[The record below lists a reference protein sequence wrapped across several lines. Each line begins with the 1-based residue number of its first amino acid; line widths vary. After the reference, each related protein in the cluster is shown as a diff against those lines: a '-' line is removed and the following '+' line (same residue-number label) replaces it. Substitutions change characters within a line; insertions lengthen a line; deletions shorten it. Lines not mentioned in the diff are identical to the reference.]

1 MPKAV
6 SFFKTSFFILCFGAF
21 LNWMS
26 YGLVYPIFAASIF
39 LHDSI
44 FLGSAST
51 AARGFW
57 LGILL
62 SACPLAQFFSS
73 PFIGE
78 MSDRKGRKPLLKLST
93 AIIVV
98 GALLSVIGIR
108 ERSLYLL
115 VLGRIFTGIGA
126 GNITVINSS
135 VADFSRPADKV
146 KNLALIAMANGIGFA
161 IGPFLGGKLSV
172 FGFEIP
178 FIFAGVLTLGN
189 YLLICF
195 FFSETLTHKKRSGA
209 HLASRIYHL
218 WRTTIA
224 DKFHV
229 IFSAFFIFC
238 FGWSYYWEFI
248 PVTWI
253 KSYSLNVAQIGNFY
267 AFGSVIYVIS
277 SGLLIRFFVNRFKAL
292 PILFCALA
300 LLGASLLFLVDVKIE
315 WYWFHVA
322 LQQFLIALIFPVGT
336 AIVSDLTPMD
346 QQGESLGVFQSLQAF
361 GFAITPFLGGN
372 IIRLSFDSPLV
383 VGGIAMFLSCLVLL
397 LGYRKKLLKWSKY
410 QSKKRELV

>member
-1 MPKAV
+1 
-6 SFFKTSFFILCFGAF
+6 
-21 LNWMS
+21 
-26 YGLVYPIFAASIF
+26 Y
-39 LHDSI
+39 
-44 FLGSAST
+44 
-51 AARGFW
+51 
-57 LGILL
+57 
-62 SACPLAQFFSS
+62 
-73 PFIGE
+73 
-78 MSDRKGRKPLLKLST
+78 
-93 AIIVV
+93 
-98 GALLSVIGIR
+98 
-108 ERSLYLL
+108 
-115 VLGRIFTGIGA
+115 
-126 GNITVINSS
+126 
-135 VADFSRPADKV
+135 
-146 KNLALIAMANGIGFA
+146 
-161 IGPFLGGKLSV
+161 
-172 FGFEIP
+172 
-178 FIFAGVLTLGN
+178 
-189 YLLICF
+189 
-195 FFSETLTHKKRSGA
+195 
-209 HLASRIYHL
+209 
-218 WRTTIA
+218 
-224 DKFHV
+224 
-229 IFSAFFIFC
+229 AFFIFC
-238 FGWSYYWEFI
+238 FGWYYYWEFI
-248 PVTWI
+248 TVTWI